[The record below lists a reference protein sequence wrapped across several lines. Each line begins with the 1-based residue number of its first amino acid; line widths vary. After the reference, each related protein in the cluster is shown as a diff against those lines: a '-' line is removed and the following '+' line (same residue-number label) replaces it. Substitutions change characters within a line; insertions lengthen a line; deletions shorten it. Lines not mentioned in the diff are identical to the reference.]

1 MVYLIHTHYTT
12 LSSKII
18 TRKSLKWWLIVIYIY
33 IYIYIYIGKMVYL
46 QWKNFAFSIFDL
58 FWQTENNTCALNSYW
73 EYPTLI
79 VHFFI
84 PTEITSKIP
93 PINCNSEISLKKVL
107 TFSKVWPWP
116 MPIRACSRKDNMA
129 LLSSYTTY
137 WIYKMMTAK
146 PQCYLQC
153 FIVVCCPGQCP
164 HGQYQSQ
171 SQIVHQWPQFV
182 GQRTSTIHHQSKL
195 FYVKRKKK

>member
-1 MVYLIHTHYTT
+1 
-12 LSSKII
+12 
-18 TRKSLKWWLIVIYIY
+18 
-33 IYIYIYIGKMVYL
+33 
-46 QWKNFAFSIFDL
+46 
-58 FWQTENNTCALNSYW
+58 
-73 EYPTLI
+73 
-79 VHFFI
+79 
-84 PTEITSKIP
+84 
-93 PINCNSEISLKKVL
+93 
-107 TFSKVWPWP
+107 

-153 FIVVCCPGQCP
+153 FVVVCCTVQCP
-164 HGQYQSQ
+164 HGQYQNQ

-195 FYVKRKKK
+195 FYVKRKKIIKMKKWITRPHTNDHNKNSQKRKVATKRLLSDQLPTRLIRKKSFISKMRWSIWSFNNCPPWISMSKTNRKFMIDRFFCFVPCRQGKYVWQLRH